1 MSLATGIYKKIFVSR
16 YDDEGYKYFFT
27 EKDFEGLKKEDFSFS
42 SSNNNLLKGAIYSYD
57 GYDKNTLI
65 VFCHGIGEGHLQYT
79 KEIEALCKNGFRV
92 LTFDITGCAQSEG
105 EDIRG
110 LAQSLADLDS
120 CMKYIAE
127 NDYFGCEHIYLIGH
141 SWGGFAVGNLLGRYD
156 NIEKAVIISAF
167 VSVEHILNQYFVGNT
182 NPFIRPIMKYEKEKN
197 PLYAESSMI
206 DALNKTNAKVLVIH
220 SKDDKMVS
228 FKNGAGCLKEKVSN
242 PNIRYII
249 TENKNHHP
257 YYTEEAVTYLNK
269 IFGDFEKANIKGK
282 LKTAEQK
289 KEFMKDVDWNRM
301 TEHDEKIMQEIIG
314 FFKD

>member
-27 EKDFEGLKKEDFSFS
+27 AKDFEGLNKEDFSFR
-42 SSNNNLLKGAIYSYD
+42 SSNNNLLKGAIYFYD

-79 KEIEALCKNGFRV
+79 KEIEVLCKNGFRV

-120 CMKYIAE
+120 CMKYVSE
-127 NDYFGCEHIYLIGH
+127 NNYFGCEHIYLIGH
-141 SWGGFAVGNLLGRYD
+141 SWGGYAVGNLLGRYD
-156 NIEKAVIISAF
+156 NIEKAIIISAF
-167 VSVEHILNQYFVGNT
+167 VSIEQILNQYFIGNM

-197 PLYAESSMI
+197 PLYADSSMI
-206 DALNKTNAKVLVIH
+206 DALNKTNAKVLVIQ
-220 SKDDKMVS
+220 SKDDKMIA
-228 FKNGAGCLKEKVSN
+228 FKNGAGLLKEQVNN

-249 TENKNHHP
+249 TDNKNHHP
-257 YYTEEAVTYLNK
+257 YYTEDAVRYLNE
-269 IFGDFEKANIKGK
+269 IFGDFDKAKISNK
-282 LKTAEQK
+282 LKTPEQK
-289 KEFMKDVDWNRM
+289 KRFRESIDWNRM
-301 TEHDEKIMQEIIG
+301 TEHDEKIMQEIVH